1 MVPTVAARG
10 QATAAPAPEPIE
22 AGRPQ
27 RRTCPHCNTMTP
39 VGYAFCQHCGKNL
52 PSMPEAV
59 RAGVMVSGETS
70 GAREQSAAP
79 GGRAQPQPGPFPRD
93 PAGPP
98 YIEDYR
104 APVRAPEHTPPP
116 MFPTPPPTLAPA
128 VAATVAAAPPLMAA
142 PTAVARRPTP
152 PAGQPV
158 TAPAPASRSA
168 FDSARAAGRALPD
181 HARTPAP
188 FPPAGDIDRT
198 RPAGR
203 PGAGDLP
210 AGTPRG
216 VPASAPASGSAV
228 KPAPES
234 TAVVTWGTLVA
245 VKPDGSDGARF
256 PLSGNWIDVGRSQAD
271 ISFVE
276 DRFLAPRHM
285 RLVRAGNAVRALPL
299 DTFNGVFR
307 QVRGPVELDD
317 GDVVLMGQ
325 ELLRFELVEEDERA
339 SMPLVRHGVALFG
352 SPPRAPWGRLSHL
365 IPSGGVR
372 DVRHLYQ
379 GTFTIGREEGDW
391 TFPDDA
397 FLSRL
402 HATLS
407 WLDDCCTLE
416 DPGSSNGTFIRLTG
430 ATEVRDGDHLR
441 IGDHLLR
448 LELDRDAQ

>member
-1 MVPTVAARG
+1 
-10 QATAAPAPEPIE
+10 
-22 AGRPQ
+22 
-27 RRTCPHCNTMTP
+27 
-39 VGYAFCQHCGKNL
+39 
-52 PSMPEAV
+52 MPE
-59 RAGVMVSGETS
+59 
-70 GAREQSAAP
+70 
-79 GGRAQPQPGPFPRD
+79 
-93 PAGPP
+93 
-98 YIEDYR
+98 
-104 APVRAPEHTPPP
+104 
-116 MFPTPPPTLAPA
+116 
-128 VAATVAAAPPLMAA
+128 
-142 PTAVARRPTP
+142 
-152 PAGQPV
+152 
-158 TAPAPASRSA
+158 
-168 FDSARAAGRALPD
+168 

-188 FPPAGDIDRT
+188 FPPAGDVAQPGAP

-203 PGAGDLP
+203 PAAGDQP

-216 VPASAPASGSAV
+216 VPASSSAAGPASG
-228 KPAPES
+228 PES
-234 TAVVTWGTLVA
+234 TAVLTWGTLVA
-245 VKPDGSDGARF
+245 IKPDGSDGARF

-307 QVRGPVELDD
+307 RMRGPVELDD
-317 GDVVLMGQ
+317 GDVLLMGQ
-325 ELLRFELVEEDERA
+325 ELLRFELIEEDERE

-352 SPPRAPWGRLSHL
+352 SPSRAPWGRLSHL
-365 IPSGGVR
+365 LPSGGVR

-379 GTFTIGREEGDW
+379 GVFTIGREEGDW

-397 FLSRL
+397 FLSRQ